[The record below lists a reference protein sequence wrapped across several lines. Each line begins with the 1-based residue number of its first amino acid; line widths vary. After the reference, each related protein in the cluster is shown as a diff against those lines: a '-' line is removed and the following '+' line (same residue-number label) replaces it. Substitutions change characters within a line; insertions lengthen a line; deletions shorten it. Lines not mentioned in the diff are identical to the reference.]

1 MSTAVGAGAEPLLE
15 GLLADLQ
22 LELAGLPGSGR
33 SPAAGRAG
41 ALAADAARLG
51 LGAYLGELLGTGPP
65 VPGTR
70 TLLDLE
76 ADEEGRRRSH
86 TRWCA
91 EARDLTVQVW
101 DWLADRRAEAAPGRP
116 WWSTRM
122 AFPLPA
128 GSLHALA
135 AATAAP
141 APLAPLAPLARE
153 WARTAGVAD
162 GTAEHN
168 WRWLMLGKGLLP
180 PGTPLPGLNELITG
194 LVERLRDRSLLPA
207 EHRVKVL
214 RRPNSPSMVQ
224 AVRLPGLSLLSIP
237 TAVTPV
243 TVQYLQHE
251 LGHLVEHALRP
262 PGAPLAE
269 RWSFDPV
276 RSEGWALLLEHLV
289 RSPAV
294 LRELGM
300 EPSTAGTVARFLAQE
315 ERFSRGLMAVDA
327 ALDTALDGV
336 TTPAAALARAA
347 ELAAPTG
354 LHWAPELLLLRQVRI
369 VQWRAYLAGYAWRDA
384 ALATLTSRFGP
395 GWPASADAWA
405 LLRAALAA
413 TGSAGDFLHT
423 LRTSRRAAAAP
434 RRQFSTSRTTSR

>member
-1 MSTAVGAGAEPLLE
+1 MSTAVDDRAEPLLE
-15 GLLADLQ
+15 ELLADLQ
-22 LELAGLPGSGR
+22 LERAGLPGSGPA
-33 SPAAGRAG
+33 PAAGRAG
-41 ALAADAARLG
+41 GLAAEAARLG
-51 LGAYLGELLGTGPP
+51 LGPYLDELLGAGPP

-86 TRWCA
+86 TRWRA

-116 WWSTRM
+116 WWSTRS
-122 AFPLPA
+122 AFPLPE
-128 GSLHALA
+128 GSLHALT

-141 APLAPLAPLARE
+141 APLAPLARD
-153 WARTAGVAD
+153 WARTAGIAD

-180 PGTPLPGLNELITG
+180 PGTPLPGLNQLITG
-194 LVERLRDRSLLPA
+194 LVERLRDRRLLPA

-251 LGHLVEHALRP
+251 LGHLAEHALRP
-262 PGAPLAE
+262 PGAPLAQ

-294 LRELGM
+294 LRELGTG
-300 EPSTAGTVARFLAQE
+300 PSAAEAVARFLAQE

-347 ELAAPTG
+347 ELAARTG
-354 LHWAPELLLLRQVRI
+354 LSWAPELLLLRQVRML
-369 VQWRAYLAGYAWRDA
+369 QWRAYLAGYAWRDSALA
-384 ALATLTSRFGP
+384 ALTTRFGP
-395 GWPASADAWA
+395 DWPASAEAWA
-405 LLRAALAA
+405 LLRAALAG
-413 TGSAGDFLHT
+413 TGSAADFLHT
-423 LRTSRRAAAAP
+423 LRTPHHTDASRP
-434 RRQFSTSRTTSR
+434 